1 MILRDVRLL
10 SGDEEFEDAAIRL
23 DPGTGTITAVGA
35 AERRED
41 EPAVSLPGRTVLPGL
56 VDAHVHF
63 SLSGE
68 RSVEEVVGLSD
79 PELTLVEARNARE
92 TLEAGVTGVRT
103 MGARDVDV
111 RVRDAI
117 VRGDVPGP
125 RTVANCRSIT
135 VTGGHGH
142 HLGREIDGA
151 ADARRAVR
159 EQVADGADFIKFM
172 TTGGVTTP
180 GTDPDTVAL
189 TGAELDALVDEA
201 HACGVPTAT
210 HAHGAEGVKAAV
222 AAGVDTVE
230 HGTFLDDEAIDR
242 MLAAETT
249 LVPTLSA
256 PYRIARN
263 AAGATT
269 ESARKTERVYDRHV
283 ESFRTAA
290 EAGVRIA
297 GGTDAGTPFNVHGA
311 NASELQ
317 FMAEYGLSA
326 REAIRAMTETAADV
340 VGLDG
345 SGTLDPGTHADL
357 LVVAGNPLA
366 DLTLV
371 NGPEA
376 VLKGGRVVAGS
387 LAGGEWTGGDGST
400 VASARPA
407 AGTTSAARR

>member
-1 MILRDVRLL
+1 
-10 SGDEEFEDAAIRL
+10 
-23 DPGTGTITAVGA
+23 
-35 AERRED
+35 
-41 EPAVSLPGRTVLPGL
+41 
-56 VDAHVHF
+56 
-63 SLSGE
+63 
-68 RSVEEVVGLSD
+68 
-79 PELTLVEARNARE
+79 
-92 TLEAGVTGVRT
+92 
-103 MGARDVDV
+103 
-111 RVRDAI
+111 
-117 VRGDVPGP
+117 
-125 RTVANCRSIT
+125 
-135 VTGGHGH
+135 
-142 HLGREIDGA
+142 
-151 ADARRAVR
+151 
-159 EQVADGADFIKFM
+159 
-172 TTGGVTTP
+172 
-180 GTDPDTVAL
+180 
-189 TGAELDALVDEA
+189 
-201 HACGVPTAT
+201 
-210 HAHGAEGVKAAV
+210 
-222 AAGVDTVE
+222 
-230 HGTFLDDEAIDR
+230 